1 MRRADKEANRA
12 SFIAIPYK
20 DLGLICGGMFKVEPP
35 PTEKPIVL
43 PTIDQTFLREH
54 PCLVSQT
61 PATRYDP
68 GPMPK
73 PFPMQ
78 IQGSGSS
85 DSANIVAAVSSNTKS
100 AMVGVNESLGG
111 QNVIGGFGWKF

>member
-1 MRRADKEANRA
+1 
-12 SFIAIPYK
+12 
-20 DLGLICGGMFKVEPP
+20 
-35 PTEKPIVL
+35 
-43 PTIDQTFLREH
+43 
-54 PCLVSQT
+54 
-61 PATRYDP
+61 
-68 GPMPK
+68 MPK

-85 DSANIVAAVSSNTKS
+85 DSVNIVAAVSSNTKS